1 MHITVLALNPAVD
14 VELRVRRIR
23 WEEKNVIESERRWP
37 GGKGVNVARWI
48 TRLRSHP
55 FLLVT
60 LGGASGQEM
69 ESVLRRDGMR
79 LGVVRLREP
88 TRTNLI
94 ITSESGQLRF
104 NPPGPRISRTQWREV
119 LRQMDKTAPRSSAF
133 VLSGSLPHG
142 VPSTAYAELIRHAHR
157 WNKPVCLDCDGA
169 AFEAAVRAR
178 PFLAKP
184 NERELEEWWQR
195 PLRSETAVIKAARS
209 LAALTQGWVLVSRG
223 RAGAVLV
230 NALETV
236 VLAATGPRIRA
247 RNTVGAGDAML
258 AAVAIQIIQKTPPDE
273 WLRWGV
279 ATGSAAVRVAPG
291 ELPPLRLV
299 RQLAGRIRIVQR

>member
-14 VELRVRRIR
+14 VELRVRRVR

-48 TRLRSHP
+48 TRLRSYP

-60 LGGASGQEM
+60 LGGTSGQEM

-88 TRTNLI
+88 TRTHLI

-104 NPPGPRISRTQWREV
+104 NPPGPRISRTQLREV
-119 LRQMDKTAPRSSAF
+119 LRQMDKTAPRLSAF
-133 VLSGSLPHG
+133 VLSGSLSQG
-142 VPSTAYAELIRHAHR
+142 AASTAYAKLIRHAHR
-157 WNKPVCLDCDGA
+157 WNKPVCRDCDGA

-184 NERELEEWWQR
+184 NERDLEEWGQR
-195 PLRSETAVIKAARS
+195 PLRAA
-209 LAALTQGWVLVSRG
+209 
-223 RAGAVLV
+223 
-230 NALETV
+230 
-236 VLAATGPRIRA
+236 
-247 RNTVGAGDAML
+247 
-258 AAVAIQIIQKTPPDE
+258 K
-273 WLRWGV
+273 
-279 ATGSAAVRVAPG
+279 
-291 ELPPLRLV
+291 
-299 RQLAGRIRIVQR
+299 